1 MSPLV
6 LTQRRAAVVYR
17 QRLPLP
23 GKGPKTR
30 EATAPDPRSVLLV
43 ATQKERSKTLHTI
56 VASLRMSEPAG
67 LAELRA
73 AAIAGFSLGDFAI
86 RLSKHRLRLN
96 STPSRSALQTP
107 RTVLTL
113 SGIEALLPPEPFTV
127 NIRRSSTAPGGR
139 RNSTRTSK
147 ERAER
152 RQSTKQDGRRS
163 SLNSSFRN
171 RSISGE
177 IPDVKEAIQG
187 AAKAVFGSVAE
198 EEKLEALFDAVQEGD
213 SGMA

>member
-1 MSPLV
+1 
-6 LTQRRAAVVYR
+6 
-17 QRLPLP
+17 
-23 GKGPKTR
+23 
-30 EATAPDPRSVLLV
+30 
-43 ATQKERSKTLHTI
+43 
-56 VASLRMSEPAG
+56 MSEPAG

>member
-1 MSPLV
+1 MSPLDS
-6 LTQRRAAVVYR
+6 
-17 QRLPLP
+17 P
-23 GKGPKTR
+23 
-30 EATAPDPRSVLLV
+30 SLV
-43 ATQKERSKTLHTI
+43 GR
-56 VASLRMSEPAG
+56 P
-67 LAELRA
+67 RA

-127 NIRRSSTAPGGR
+127 NIRRSSTAPGAP
-139 RNSTRTSK
+139 NSTRTSK

-213 SGMA
+213 SVSA